1 MSGCHGFE
9 NPRCLPPENR
19 QWRIPSE
26 VLLLTW
32 PQVDRTAKTIRL
44 EPGTTKNA
52 DGRMLPYGDLPE
64 LVEVIDAQWTVHEQL
79 KTRSVICPF
88 VFTRDGEPVKAFR
101 RSWHKACAAAGYPS
115 KIPHDFRRTAVRN
128 FERAGV
134 SRSVAMKITAH
145 KTESIYRR
153 YAIVSEGDLRE
164 GLGKLAN
171 HGAGQVQGKWARSGR
186 VAPLRRSSR
195 Q

>member
-1 MSGCHGFE
+1 MAIY
-9 NPRCLPPENR
+9 P
-19 QWRIPSE
+19 
-26 VLLLTW
+26 V
-32 PQVDRTAKTIRL
+32 
-44 EPGTTKNA
+44 
-52 DGRMLPYGDLPE
+52 GDLPE

-79 KTRSVICPF
+79 KTRSVISPF

-115 KIPHDFRRTAVRN
+115 KIPHDFRRTAVQN

-134 SRSVAMKITAH
+134 SRSVAMKITGH

-164 GLGKLAN
+164 GLGKFSGQT
-171 HGAGQVQGKWARSGR
+171 HGAGQVQGKSAQFWS
-186 VAPLRRSSR
+186 RRTTATVFETVTFPNKKWCRRGGSNPHDLAVTGF
-195 Q
+195 

>member
-1 MSGCHGFE
+1 V
-9 NPRCLPPENR
+9 RAALPEPLR
-19 QWRIPSE
+19 GLVTFAYFTGWRIPSE

-88 VFTRDGEPVKAFR
+88 VFTRDGEPVK
-101 RSWHKACAAAGYPS
+101 
-115 KIPHDFRRTAVRN
+115 
-128 FERAGV
+128 GV
-134 SRSVAMKITAH
+134 
-145 KTESIYRR
+145 
-153 YAIVSEGDLRE
+153 
-164 GLGKLAN
+164 
-171 HGAGQVQGKWARSGR
+171 
-186 VAPLRRSSR
+186 P
-195 Q
+195 